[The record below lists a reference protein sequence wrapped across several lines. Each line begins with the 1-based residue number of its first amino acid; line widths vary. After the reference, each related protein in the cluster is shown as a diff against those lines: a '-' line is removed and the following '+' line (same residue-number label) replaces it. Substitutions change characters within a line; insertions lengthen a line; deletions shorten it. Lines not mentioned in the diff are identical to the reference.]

1 MYILVEIVKCKNNF
15 STRFFYDDNNFYTN
29 LLFQNFNLI

>member
-15 STRFFYDDNNFYTN
+15 NTRFFYDDNSFYTN
-29 LLFQNFNLI
+29 LFQILNLI